1 MNKKCLYCYQP
12 LSPDDT
18 ADFHESCANELFGHA
33 KVPFIDINLQ
43 EMEELAK
50 NMLHQSMSVTGVQ
63 KKMSVGFENTPQE
76 RFTLMNL
83 NVPFILKPPTSEYP
97 FLPEIEDLTMHLAQI
112 MGLPTAKHS
121 LIRLKSGE
129 LAYITRRFDRENGQ
143 KYAMEDMCQLSG
155 KLSEN
160 KYWGSMEQ
168 IGKIIRLYATFPE
181 VELLKLYELTLFC
194 FLTGNADMHLKNF
207 SLLTQANGH
216 TILAPA
222 YDLVATALLM
232 PNDKEELALT
242 LNGRKRKFNAQD
254 FETFAQNLQI
264 PSNEITKIHTQFQQK
279 MPAIFAFI
287 AQSFLPETLQET
299 FITLIQEKAKRLFNY
314 A

>member
-12 LSPDDT
+12 LLPDDT
-18 ADFHESCANELFGHA
+18 ADFHESCANQLFGYT

-43 EMEELAK
+43 EMEALAK

-83 NVPFILKPPTSEYP
+83 NAPFILKPPTSEYP

-112 MGLPTAKHS
+112 IGLPTAKHS

-129 LAYITRRFDRENGQ
+129 LAYITRRFDRENRQ

-168 IGKIIRLYATFPE
+168 IGKIIRMYATFPE
-181 VELLKLYELTLFC
+181 VELMKLYELTLFC

-264 PSNEITKIHTQFQQK
+264 PSNEITKIHAQFQQK
-279 MPAIFAFI
+279 MPALFAFI
-287 AQSFLPETLQET
+287 AQSFLPEALQET
-299 FITLIQEKAKRLFNY
+299 FITLIQEKAKRLNMLI
-314 A
+314 

>member
-12 LSPDDT
+12 LLASEEE
-18 ADFHESCANELFGHA
+18 DFHETCANQLFGYT
-33 KVPFIDINLQ
+33 KVPFIDISLQ
-43 EMEELAK
+43 EIEELAK

-63 KKMSVGFENTPQE
+63 KKMSLDILDVLSP
-76 RFTLMNL
+76 RFTIMNL
-83 NVPFILKPPTSEYP
+83 NAPFILKPPTSEYP

-112 MGLPTAKHS
+112 IGLPTAKHT

-129 LAYITRRFDRENGQ
+129 LAYITRRFDRERGQ

-168 IGKIIRLYATFPE
+168 IGKIIRLYASFPE
-181 VELLKLYELTLFC
+181 VELMKLYELTLFC

-242 LNGRKRKFNAQD
+242 LNGKKRKFNGQD
-254 FETFAQNLQI
+254 FDTFAQNL
-264 PSNEITKIHTQFQQK
+264 SLTANEITKIHSHFQEK
-279 MPAIFAFI
+279 MPKIIAFI

-299 FITLIQEKAKRLFNY
+299 FIALIQEKAKRLFKY